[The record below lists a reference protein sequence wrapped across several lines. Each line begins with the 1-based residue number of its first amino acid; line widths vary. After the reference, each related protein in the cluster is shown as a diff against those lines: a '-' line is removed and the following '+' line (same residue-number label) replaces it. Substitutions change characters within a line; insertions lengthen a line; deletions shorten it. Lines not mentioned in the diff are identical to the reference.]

1 MKPDILYLW
10 HLGIVSPSVMFAA
23 ESMKIPVVYHI
34 FDYWLKNVVKTFQV
48 ASSGLKQYIKSI
60 TISRK
65 IKRLG
70 LEHLI
75 FGSEHLKEL
84 YTEGGV
90 PLKDTRII
98 YHGIDTK
105 QYPASEN
112 YASEDSNC
120 KLLYVGRLSSE
131 KGVQTIVES
140 MSILT
145 QKGYERFTLSIV
157 GGGSSDYVSE
167 LQRLVEEKKLQ
178 KRVTFLGKQPREKVT
193 DFFQNHD
200 MFIFSS
206 IWEEPFSIVLL
217 KRWLRGW
224 L

>member
-1 MKPDILYLW
+1 W
-10 HLGIVSPSVMFAA
+10 HLGMVSPSVMFAA
-23 ESMKIPVVYHI
+23 ESVKIPVVYHI
-34 FDYWLKNVVKTFQV
+34 SDYWLENVIKSFRV
-48 ASSGLKQYIKSI
+48 ASSSLKGHIKSI

-65 IKRLG
+65 IRRLG

-75 FGSEHLKEL
+75 FVSNRLKEL